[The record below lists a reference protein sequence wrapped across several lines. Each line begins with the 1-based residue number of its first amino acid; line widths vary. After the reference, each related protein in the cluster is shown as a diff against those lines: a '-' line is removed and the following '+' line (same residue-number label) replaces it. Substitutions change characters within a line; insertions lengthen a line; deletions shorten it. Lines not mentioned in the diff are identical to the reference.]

1 MVRVFFVIV
10 DVVGWLLECSGWLKV
25 VFFIWVRKILVTQK
39 IFMPRKYVH
48 TVLTSSVLVIGYR
61 VKYMFVKH
69 YLHYII
75 VILSMGLSLVIL

>member
-10 DVVGWLLECSGWLKV
+10 DVVGWLLEFSGWLKV

-48 TVLTSSVLVIGYR
+48 TVHTSS
-61 VKYMFVKH
+61 
-69 YLHYII
+69 
-75 VILSMGLSLVIL
+75 SLVIVNRAGNHLTANCICMD